1 MAARSISIVFHNNT
15 DQDLTL
21 TSSDLPHGTWTQKP
35 PDNIDASADGSWESE
50 SDGIATGTEGSATYA
65 IGGDGDSV
73 LISWDN
79 PFAGTNKF
87 SFNLSSGYALYQS
100 GWDGDNAAIEY
111 TLERTALHATSFRP
125 TQHGFPFDNHW
136 DPNTPLVTIDLGIV
150 QIPIGD
156 ASNGLCGGMVYAALD
171 YFAAGLPVPQQ
182 RPDPAAPGTPLY
194 DYLVKRLI
202 DSFDLPNL
210 PARLL
215 TIMNPAYPDTG
226 SAGNPLEGRA
236 AIIIKDAWPQI
247 RSCVDAGSPATICL
261 QTIESALPTDLG
273 HNHQTG
279 VWGYQMDGNFVTLF
293 TYDPNIPADDTV
305 SITFNASNV
314 LSPPGITVSNPH
326 QDQVFCFLTTAYATS
341 DPPQ

>member
-1 MAARSISIVFHNNT
+1 MAARSISIVLHNTT

-21 TSSDLPHGTWTQKP
+21 TSSDLPGGTWTQQP
-35 PDNIDASADGSWESE
+35 PDNIGPTADGSWESE
-50 SDGIATGTEGSATYA
+50 SDGVLTGTQGSVVYS

-73 LISWDN
+73 LIGWDN

-87 SFNLSSGYALYQS
+87 SINLSSGYALYQT

-111 TLERTALHATSFRP
+111 TLERSALHATDFRP
-125 TQHGFPFDNHW
+125 SQHGFPFDNHW
-136 DPNTPLVTIDLGIV
+136 DPGTPLTTIDLGV
-150 QIPIGD
+150 AQIPIGD

-171 YFAAGLPVPQQ
+171 YWGNSLTVPQR

-202 DSFDLPNL
+202 DSFDLPAL

-226 SAGNPLEGRA
+226 SAGTPLEGRA
-236 AIIIKDAWPQI
+236 PIIIRESWQQI
-247 RSCVDAGSPATICL
+247 RSWIDSGFPAPICL
-261 QTIESALPTDLG
+261 QNIESALPTDLG
-273 HNHQTG
+273 HNHQTAA
-279 VWGYQMDGNFVTLF
+279 WGYQMDGNQVTLF
-293 TYDPNIPADDTV
+293 TYDPNIPGDDTV
-305 SITFNASNV
+305 SVQFNASDV
-314 LSPPGITVSNPH
+314 LSPPSISVSNPH
-326 QDQVFCFLTTAYATS
+326 QDQVFCFLTTAYTKS